1 MAKTALNDLTVP
13 ELAAKGRELRQ
24 ELFNLRIQKATARLE
39 KPHRIR
45 ELRREIAR
53 FETRATQLSKKS

>member
-1 MAKTALNDLTVP
+1 MSV
-13 ELAAKGRELRQ
+13 EELRQ
-24 ELFNLRIQKATARLE
+24 RHRELEQELFTLRQQVVGGQLE

-53 FETRATQLSKKS
+53 VLTVLNERKRAKV